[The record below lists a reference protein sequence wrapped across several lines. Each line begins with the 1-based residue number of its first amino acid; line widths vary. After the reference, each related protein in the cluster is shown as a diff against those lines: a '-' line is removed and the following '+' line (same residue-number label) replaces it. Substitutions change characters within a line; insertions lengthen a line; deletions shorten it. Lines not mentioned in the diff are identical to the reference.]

1 MWNLMRLGKFPFVVQ
16 KFVSSK
22 DILPTAV
29 EDGTSRVRFWSDRD
43 SERPDTFN
51 TGTQY
56 HDVIIDVFIPL

>member
-22 DILPTAV
+22 DILPTAA

-51 TGTQY
+51 TGSPY
-56 HDVIIDVFIPL
+56 HYVIIYVFILL